1 MEVVGVVPLVQ
12 RDGKISRGR
21 FVKLESR
28 EGGEW
33 RAAFRIACF
42 HERTENTAQY
52 SSHFIS
58 HGHVVMPVIF

>member
-28 EGGEW
+28 EGGEPFLESLVFMKEPKT
-33 RAAFRIACF
+33 RRNI
-42 HERTENTAQY
+42 HRTLLVT
-52 SSHFIS
+52 
-58 HGHVVMPVIF
+58 GM